1 MPNLLTTRVTLNT
14 GPLFFGTLVKHYFAR
29 IVSDGSK
36 IGVPLRREELLYD
49 EAFNIAKVLL
59 AVYLVN
65 PIECYHSS
73 KGFMNVATRYI
84 PDQLS
89 AGIEAL
95 SFWFLIQGTPSNNS
109 NPSQTS
115 APHHRPPSMLSASSF
130 P

>member
-14 GPLFFGTLVKHYFAR
+14 GPLFFGTLFKHYFAR
-29 IVSDGSK
+29 VVSDGSK

-59 AVYLVN
+59 AAYFVN

-84 PDQLS
+84 PISL
-89 AGIEAL
+89 AL
-95 SFWFLIQGTPSNNS
+95 VSKCSVSGS
-109 NPSQTS
+109 
-115 APHHRPPSMLSASSF
+115 
-130 P
+130 